1 MAQVQL
7 NNPSDSLDEET
18 QLDEEVRPPDPPFL
32 CLSEKMMKPLAPVMS
47 SLLSLSY
54 RNRLVHENDK
64 YQISQ

>member
-18 QLDEEVRPPDPPFL
+18 QLDDEVRPPDPPF
-32 CLSEKMMKPLAPVMS
+32 ST
-47 SLLSLSY
+47 SLRKEDETTCTGHEQPSLSY